1 MKTLTSITAPAART
15 ELLDT
20 LSAFLARLPN
30 HIETAEALAAFHT
43 QAKDGIEHTR
53 FARIAS
59 ALVDFR
65 EGLAKAL

>member
-1 MKTLTSITAPAART
+1 
-15 ELLDT
+15 LDT

-43 QAKDGIEHTR
+43 RTKDGLEHTR